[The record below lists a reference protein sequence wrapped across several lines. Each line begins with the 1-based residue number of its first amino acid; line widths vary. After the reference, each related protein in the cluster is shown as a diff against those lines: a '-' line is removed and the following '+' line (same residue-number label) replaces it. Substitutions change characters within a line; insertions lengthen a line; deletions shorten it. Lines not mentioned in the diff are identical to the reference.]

1 LPTYPDVDPSRT
13 SPGLFWLGPYEE
25 ATGLAD
31 EIRGFLR
38 ALESRGHEPAV
49 RRFLKP
55 RHEVELSRDDQR
67 MIQAQRA
74 RDLKAPLVA
83 VHHYIA
89 NDRQVQVPGA
99 PNVARAM
106 FETDRLPLGWRE
118 LLLTRD
124 EIWVPCEH
132 NAEAFRLGGIPPS
145 RLRVLGETID
155 FDLFSPGGDPYPLEL
170 EDDRFVFLSNFDF
183 GERKGWRQLIAGWAT
198 AFTADDGVCL
208 VLKTGSYTH
217 GGDYAAERIR
227 AFVNDQF
234 GAGAIERM
242 APIEIVSARLPA
254 DQLPSLYAAADA
266 YVLASRG
273 EGWGRPYMEAMAMGL
288 PTIASRWSGNL
299 EFMNDGNSFLVDG
312 EVVPVPGD
320 AELINDLY
328 RGHRWFEP
336 DVDALADAMR
346 AVAGDPGAARKVA
359 AGARAELI
367 AKLGP
372 EATAARIGEL
382 ADAAVSAAGS
392 RVGRVSRGEARG
404 NCDIESARTVAV
416 LAFADELVEQP
427 ELLRAYG
434 ERFGPDDDVTL
445 VIYSPGADPGVLEP
459 KLLAAAA
466 AAGLDGEAT
475 ADVLAM
481 PLGRRVEDDRLLAA
495 SVDAALSE
503 RTPEWAFGALPR
515 FGDSDVDGL
524 RRYAQRVRSRTFPA
538 CRIDGLTGNTPS
550 VEAA

>member
-1 LPTYPDVDPSRT
+1 MRPWLV
-13 SPGLFWLGPYEE
+13 WLGPLYDPSGYSDE
-25 ATGLAD
+25 A
-31 EIRGFLR
+31 RGFLR
-38 ALESRGHEPAV
+38 ALEGAGAAPVAVPTVGLDSDAGLTANDAAMLDLQSHRRAHAPAV
-49 RRFLKP
+49 
-55 RHEVELSRDDQR
+55 V
-67 MIQAQRA
+67 
-74 RDLKAPLVA
+74 
-83 VHHYIA
+83 VHHYL
-89 NDRQVQVPGA
+89 PGPGQPSPGGA
-99 PNVARAM
+99 VNVARVM
-106 FETDRLPLGWRE
+106 FESDSVPAGWVPL
-118 LLLTRD
+118 LNQRD
-124 EIWVPCEH
+124 EVWVPTQF
-132 NAEAFRLGGIPPS
+132 NVGTFAAAGVAEDK
-145 RLRVLGETID
+145 LRVLNGTLD
-155 FDLFSPGGDPYPLEL
+155 FDLFTESAEPLDL
-170 EDDRFVFLSNFDF
+170 GVANDAFVFVTNFDF
-183 GERKGWRQLIAGWAT
+183 SERKGWRQLIRAWAR
-198 AFTADDGVCL
+198 AFDATDPVCL
-208 VLKTGSYTH
+208 VLKTGSYWQ
-217 GGDYAAERIR
+217 DDAEVRERIER
-227 AFVNDQF
+227 FVRDEV
-234 GAGAIERM
+234 GGTERL
-242 APIEIVSARLPA
+242 ALIQILTGTLTSTELPRF
-254 DQLPSLYAAADA
+254 YAAADA